1 MDEPPLQATPQQP
14 SASLPAAAGE
24 RVILDRQ
31 PHPILIVPSLSLV
44 AIFLF
49 TALASGESFIHLL
62 AGIAA
67 LSALWHGRRRRRCRF
82 LLTGTRF
89 VVTLSRGWNQ
99 QDERAFPW
107 SGLYKA
113 ECHQSVLGRL
123 LGYGT
128 LLLMTDRALPPLRLS
143 FVPKVREYERAI
155 TEQLRAHA
163 KRRVNELRERL
174 AEVGSI
180 VEIEAREFE
189 KLMEVEPATPSP
201 Q

>member
-1 MDEPPLQATPQQP
+1 MDEPPLQAAPQQA
-14 SASLPAAAGE
+14 SVSLPADAGE

-31 PHPILIVPSLSLV
+31 PHPILIVPSLFLV

-67 LSALWHGRRRRRCRF
+67 LSALWHGRRRQRCRF

-89 VVTLSRGWNQ
+89 VATLARGWKQ

-107 SGLYKA
+107 GSLYKA
-113 ECHQSVLGRL
+113 ESHQSLLGRL

-128 LLLMTDRALPPLRLS
+128 LLLRSDRALPPLRLA

-155 TEQLRAHA
+155 NEQLRAHA

-174 AEVGSI
+174 AEVGSM

-189 KLMEVEPATPSP
+189 KLMEMDPATPPP